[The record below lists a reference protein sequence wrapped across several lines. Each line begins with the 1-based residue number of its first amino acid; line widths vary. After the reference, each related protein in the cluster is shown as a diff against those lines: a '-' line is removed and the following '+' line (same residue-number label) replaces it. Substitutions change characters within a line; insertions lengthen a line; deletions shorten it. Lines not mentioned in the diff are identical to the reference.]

1 MNRDPTSIFLLPSV
15 KLRALKRT
23 LQEGEIFLPGS
34 PGIAC
39 VCLQA
44 PGAPASVP
52 AVLGVGET
60 QLSLAFGCSVLGPVL
75 ATVVER
81 GIRAQSRSLLPC
93 TPLLSP
99 HVCVHCG
106 PHHPGHLVSWTPNIC
121 PEQWP

>member
-1 MNRDPTSIFLLPSV
+1 MNRGPASIFPLPSV

-34 PGIAC
+34 PGVEC
-39 VCLQA
+39 VCFQA
-44 PGAPASVP
+44 PRAPASVP
-52 AVLGVGET
+52 ALLGVCEA
-60 QLSLAFGCSVLGPVL
+60 QLSLAFGCAVLGPALV
-75 ATVVER
+75 TVVEQ
-81 GIRAQSRSLLPC
+81 GVCAPPRSLLPC

-106 PHHPGHLVSWTPNIC
+106 PHHPSHLVSWPPNIC